1 MLYFKVYFEFL
12 TCKHFISDIK
22 DEIYGIHRNLMDNE
36 VRYVKRLVERE
47 AKGLVVVLRRDKK
60 TKLANLLKFDSDVN
74 DEDDEDD
81 EDGQDDGEIPSSTGS
96 SPSSL
101 SGSTSLKAAPRK
113 RLGGRVVVEE
123 VEVNQ
128 YSRWLM

>member
-1 MLYFKVYFEFL
+1 
-12 TCKHFISDIK
+12 
-22 DEIYGIHRNLMDNE
+22 
-36 VRYVKRLVERE
+36 
-47 AKGLVVVLRRDKK
+47 LRRDKK
-60 TKLANLLKFDSDVN
+60 TKLANLVKFDSDV
-74 DEDDEDD
+74 DDEDD
-81 EDGQDDGEIPSSTGS
+81 EDGQDYGEIPSSTGS

-113 RLGGRVVVEE
+113 RLGGKVVVEE